1 MVAKAAIIAGMVIIL
16 ALIGAVVGLII
27 ARRRERMHAREH
39 GHALYGDLNRHEEQ
53 ALVALLASAAHI
65 FRNLGQNDESNF
77 GDPEILR
84 ADTRIDVGRWL
95 QVYDAK
101 TTIKEKVS
109 K

>member
-1 MVAKAAIIAGMVIIL
+1 MAARVAIVCITLVVLFLIAAVFGWL
-16 ALIGAVVGLII
+16 L
-27 ARRRERMHAREH
+27 ARRQERIRAREQ
-39 GHALYGDLNRHEEQ
+39 GQPLSGDLNRNEERQ
-53 ALVALLASAAHI
+53 LVALLASAEQI
-65 FRNLGQNDESNF
+65 LRNLGQNTEENY

-101 TTIKEKVS
+101 TKIKEKVG